1 MNHGITPW
9 PKQNI
14 VSVSKKEN
22 NNKQIRLL
30 NQTQT
35 YLKIL
40 SPDQFLPIN
49 NCEIF

>member
-1 MNHGITPW
+1 MNPGNTPW

-14 VSVSKKEN
+14 VSVSKREK

-30 NQTQT
+30 SQTQT

-40 SPDQFLPIN
+40 SPDKFLPIN